1 MAKICNLNTQEAKQE
16 DGMFKI
22 CLGYMG
28 RLCHQSKSRVDE
40 TAQQVKVLAAKS
52 GDIEWGSS
60 LGLRYILS
68 KILATN
74 LLSTLGREKNVLS
87 SASTRSQ
94 VGLSARSILNYPP
107 TPICGDVGWY
117 GGLGLATGR

>member
-1 MAKICNLNTQEAKQE
+1 MVAKICNLNTQEAKQE

-28 RLCHQSKSRVDE
+28 RLCHQIKSRIDE

-60 LGLRYILS
+60 LGLRHILS

-74 LLSTLGREKNVLS
+74 LLSTLGREKKCPVF
-87 SASTRSQ
+87 
-94 VGLSARSILNYPP
+94 
-107 TPICGDVGWY
+107 C
-117 GGLGLATGR
+117 